1 MDIQLLGGLSVH
13 LLGRKL
19 HLGTPKQQAVFAMLA
34 VQPGQL
40 VTVNDL
46 VDELWPDSP
55 PRSAVPN
62 VRTYAA
68 NLRRTFETFESGRG
82 VIVRQQSGY
91 QFTLKPEAIDVF
103 RFEMEFAA
111 GREALTV
118 GHMDQALAR
127 LGSAVARWRGPML
140 AGMSLGPVLGAR
152 VVAAEEEHLLAVELL
167 ADAQL
172 RVGRS
177 DLAIPLLREAIARH
191 PLREPAYALLARA
204 LHERGDHAGALVTYD
219 EARTKLMAE
228 LGVLPGSD
236 LQAFYRTIVSAVPS
250 QRPGKRAVPRPAG
263 QSARRVSKAASPG
276 SVLIPEGA
284 PRPEPV
290 DHLPRAV
297 TDFVGREDVVS
308 RLLAET
314 WRVEERVPAVHIIDG
329 MAGSG
334 KTTLAVHLARRLSDR
349 YPDGALFIDL
359 CGHGE
364 KNLVEPASALVTLLR
379 QMGVPAGRVPV
390 EFDDRVELWRQELAR
405 RRSVVV
411 LDNAASS
418 EQIMP
423 LLPAEPTT
431 VVLVTSRRHLS
442 HPDVG
447 PSQTLPLLNPQ
458 ESVDLLSVS
467 VGRDRVEA
475 EPEAAAEV
483 VRRCGYLPLAIRLAG
498 ARLAHRRG
506 WRLADLAG
514 QMAGDAPVL
523 HHLAQE
529 ESTVTGA
536 FAASYEPLTSS
547 TKRVFRFLGLY
558 PGSRFSAPAVA
569 ALTGLTIAE
578 ARAALDD
585 LVDRN
590 LVEDLDSTRYRLHDL
605 MRQYSI
611 ELCSR
616 TDSASDRKAGLAH
629 LFDFTLEVALR
640 VAKTLEFNDLGPLV
654 THLPFGRPELIDAIG
669 EPTADWLEAERT
681 DLVTMV
687 RAALDEGFHEQS
699 WRLARALWR
708 FCYIRGYFEDIIT
721 THRHALT
728 AAEASGDVGA
738 TALMNNY
745 LASGYVRTGGNREA
759 LHHLT
764 RAVALAEDSQDVLNT
779 ARYRANLAAVYWWSG
794 NLAEAVTVGLECLRD
809 YKGYGNVRVPMVLP
823 NLGIA
828 LTALGRYEEALR
840 MHRLH
845 LAWARTNSDEFHTL
859 NALSHIGAVRLRM
872 GDRPQAI
879 RILLASLALRDRTG
893 HRYAEAE
900 VRNDLGIAYRGLGRL
915 VEAQQEHELAR
926 KLSIGSGERH
936 VEAAALNEL
945 GRTLLAQGRADEAF
959 EVHQEALRLATR
971 IAHPHEQGRALAGL
985 AEHFVRTD
993 PVEARRHWERAL
1005 AIFRRMGV
1013 PERFEAERR
1022 LAELTDQPGAQIAGQ
1037 PERRL
1042 SISYRQAR

>member
-1 MDIQLLGGLSVH
+1 MEIQLLGGLSVQ
-13 LLGRKL
+13 LPARKL

-40 VTVNDL
+40 VTLDDL
-46 VDELWPDSP
+46 VDELWSDGP
-55 PRSAVPN
+55 PRSAVAN
-62 VRTYAA
+62 ARTYAA
-68 NLRRTFETFESGRG
+68 NLRRAFEAFESGKD

-91 QFTLKPEAIDVF
+91 RLNLAPEAIDVF
-103 RFEMEFAA
+103 RFEMECAA
-111 GREALTV
+111 GREALMV
-118 GHMDQALAR
+118 GDLDRALEL
-127 LGSAVARWRGPML
+127 LGSAVSRWRGAML
-140 AGMSLGPVLGAR
+140 AGMSLGPMLSAR
-152 VVAAEEEHLLAVELL
+152 VVAAEEERLLAVELL

-172 RVGRS
+172 RTGRG
-177 DLAIPLLREAIARH
+177 DLAIPLLREAIVRH
-191 PLREPAYALLARA
+191 PLREPAYVLLVRA
-204 LHERGDHAGALVTYD
+204 LYERGDQVGALVACD
-219 EARTKLMAE
+219 EVRTRLMAE

-236 LQAFYRTIVSAVPS
+236 LQALHRTIVAAAPS
-250 QRPGKRAVPRPAG
+250 RHPTNHARPLPAG
-263 QSARRVSKAASPG
+263 QSARPGPNALSRVGAAA
-276 SVLIPEGA
+276 PERA
-284 PRPEPV
+284 QWPDLV

-314 WRVEERVPAVHIIDG
+314 LRVEDRVPAVHIIDG

-334 KTTLAVHLARRLSDR
+334 KTTLAVHLARRLSSR

-359 CGHGE
+359 CGHGD
-364 KNLVEPASALVTLLR
+364 KNRVEPASALVTLLR
-379 QMGVPAGRVPV
+379 QLGVPAGRIPI
-390 EFDDRVELWRQELAR
+390 EFDDRVELWRQELAH

-431 VVLVTSRRHLS
+431 VVLVTSRRRLS
-442 HPDVG
+442 HPDAG
-447 PSQTLPLLNPQ
+447 PSQTLPLLNLQ
-458 ESVDLLSVS
+458 ESVDLLSLS
-467 VGRDRVEA
+467 VGRDRAEA

-506 WRLADLAG
+506 WRLADLVK
-514 QMAGDAPVL
+514 QMTGDVPLL

-529 ESTVTGA
+529 DSTVTGA
-536 FAASYEPLTSS
+536 FAASYEPLPSS

-558 PGSRFSAPAVA
+558 PGRRFGPPAVA
-569 ALTGLTIAE
+569 ALTGLAIAE

-590 LVEDLDSTRYRLHDL
+590 LVEDLESARYRLHDL
-605 MRQYSI
+605 IRQYSV
-611 ELCSR
+611 ELCLR
-616 TDSASDRKAGLAH
+616 TDSASDRKAGLAR

-640 VAKTLEFNDLGPLV
+640 VAKTLEFDDMGSHL
-654 THLPFGRPELIDAIG
+654 THLPYGRPELIEAIG
-669 EPTADWLEAERT
+669 EPTADLLEIKRT

-687 RAALDEGFHEQS
+687 RAALDEGFYEHS

-721 THRHALT
+721 TQRHALI

-738 TALMNNY
+738 TALVNNY
-745 LASGYVRTGGNREA
+745 LASGYVRTGDNRAA

-764 RAVALAEDSQDVLNT
+764 RAVALATDSQDVLNA

-794 NLAEAVTVGLECLRD
+794 NLSEAVTVGQECLRD
-809 YKGYGNVRVPMVLP
+809 YKGYGAVRVPMVLP

-828 LTALGRYEEALR
+828 LMALGRYEEALR

-845 LAWARTNSDEFHTL
+845 LAWARTNSDDFHTL

-872 GDRPQAI
+872 GDLPQAI
-879 RILLASLALRDRTG
+879 RILLASLALRERTG

-900 VRNDLGIAYRGLGRL
+900 VRIDLGMAFRSLGRL
-915 VEAQQEHELAR
+915 VEAQQEHEAAR

-945 GRTLLAQGRADEAF
+945 GRTLLAQGRGDVAY

-985 AEHFVRTD
+985 AEHFARID
-993 PVEARRHWERAL
+993 PAEARRHWERAL

-1022 LAELTDQPGAQIAGQ
+1022 LAELTD
-1037 PERRL
+1037 
-1042 SISYRQAR
+1042 